1 MRGAWLI
8 ALGCLCAC
16 GKTALPASPAAD
28 AGTPAASQAAA
39 VAGEPSDP
47 SVLRVDLTEVPASAV
62 RERQAQIQQAAAELG
77 LDATQV
83 GVQAVLAAATDALVV
98 REFASLGLARG
109 ATESTAQAADR
120 LLQLTYSGERCALT
134 DDDIKLA
141 IMSDLGRYKQPPSL
155 TLWDVQWVC
164 CDDPE
169 QCDAAATATCRD
181 AAKPAAQALRAAL
194 DAALAALPSIRL
206 DGAVEPEA
214 AGLRDKHVPALEEA
228 VAAAQNRWPEVRLRR
243 YRVWERG
250 HKGFE
255 HAPLRVTDPNLER
268 AARSAKVGE
277 LVGPV
282 ATAWGW
288 NVALLAGRSK
298 ARNGSADPDAVA
310 EARVQAC
317 KQWAARERQ
326 DYRQRLLRGARLTW
340 HEGPL
345 RALLGDAVWQR
356 LPPDSDHRALPHIPQ
371 GL

>member
-1 MRGAWLI
+1 MIKRLS
-8 ALGCLCAC
+8 ALFLLLLAC
-16 GKTALPASPAAD
+16 SKAAPSSPAVQPTVVAVD
-28 AGTPAASQAAA
+28 AAA
-39 VAGEPSDP
+39 AAPADP
-47 SVLRVDLTEVPASAV
+47 LVLRVDRTEVAASAV
-62 RERQAQIQQAAAELG
+62 LERRRQLEPAAAELG

-98 REFASLGLARG
+98 REFGALGLHQA
-109 ATESTAQAADR
+109 ATETTAQAADR

-164 CDDPE
+164 CDDPDT
-169 QCDAAATATCRD
+169 CDHSATAACRSQ
-181 AAKPAAQALRAAL
+181 AEPAVHELHAALRAAL
-194 DAALAALPSIRL
+194 APLPAIRKA
-206 DGAVEPEA
+206 GVVEVNA
-214 AGLRDKHVPALEEA
+214 SGLRERHLPAIEEA
-228 VAAAQNRWPEVRLRR
+228 VAAAQARWPAVRLRR

-250 HKGFE
+250 HEGFAN
-255 HAPLRVTDPNLER
+255 APLRVTDPALER
-268 AARSAKVGE
+268 AARAAQVGE

-282 ATAWGW
+282 ATVWGW
-288 NVALLAGRSK
+288 NIALLAGRSA

-310 EARVQAC
+310 EARGEAC

-326 DYRQRLLRGARLTW
+326 DYRERLLRGAHLTW
-340 HEGPL
+340 HEAPL

-356 LPPDSDHRALPHIPQ
+356 LPPDSDHRALPHIPE